1 MVALGVGLRGAPVDQ
16 VVGLDAGD
24 DRDPGRV
31 LEERCIRLIRLNNKS
46 IPCADSGTDLGGG
59 KLSTDDV
66 AGISPGLLQHNGSH
80 GRGGGLTVGS
90 RDRDPLLAQ
99 HEGRQR
105 C

>member
-1 MVALGVGLRGAPVDQ
+1 MIALGVGLRGAPVGQ
-16 VVGLDAGD
+16 MIGLNTGD
-24 DRDPGRV
+24 DRNPGRV
-31 LEERCIRLIRLNNKS
+31 LEEGCIRLDDKS